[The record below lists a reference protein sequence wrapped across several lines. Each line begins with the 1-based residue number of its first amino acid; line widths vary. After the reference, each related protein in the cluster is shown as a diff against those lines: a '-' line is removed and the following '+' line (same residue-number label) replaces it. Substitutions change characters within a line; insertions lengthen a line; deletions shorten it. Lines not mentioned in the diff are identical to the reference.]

1 MRLHENVH
9 TLLWAFLLF
18 RGQVVQEAPSS
29 TARRGYIPGVFARS
43 PLAGHTRKRGIYFY
57 RKRGIAVGR
66 KRERTSRL
74 AAAYD
79 WLEIAVKAVILV
91 AVCFALVG
99 RMVKVQG
106 VSMEPTL
113 HEGDRLFITRI
124 GGVKA
129 GDIVVSAQPN
139 TYNELLIKRVIA
151 TEGQEVDIDFE
162 TGEVKVDGE
171 VLDEPYIAEPTRL
184 AYDVQFPVTVGEG
197 CVFLMGDN
205 RNHSIDSRSTDI
217 GQADLRYLVGK
228 VVFR

>member
-1 MRLHENVH
+1 M
-9 TLLWAFLLF
+9 
-18 RGQVVQEAPSS
+18 
-29 TARRGYIPGVFARS
+29 
-43 PLAGHTRKRGIYFY
+43 AG
-57 RKRGIAVGR
+57 
-66 KRERTSRL
+66 KRESGKLT
-74 AAAYD
+74 AVYD
-79 WLEIAVKAVILV
+79 WLEIAVKAVVLV
-91 AVCFALVG
+91 AACFALAG

-139 TYNELLIKRVIA
+139 AYDELLIKRVIA

-162 TGEVKVDGE
+162 TGQITVDGA
-171 VLDEPYIAEPTRL
+171 VLEEPYIAEPTRL
-184 AYDVQFPVTVGEG
+184 AYDVEFPVKVEEG

>member
-1 MRLHENVH
+1 M
-9 TLLWAFLLF
+9 
-18 RGQVVQEAPSS
+18 
-29 TARRGYIPGVFARS
+29 
-43 PLAGHTRKRGIYFY
+43 AG
-57 RKRGIAVGR
+57 
-66 KRERTSRL
+66 KRERAGGL
-74 AAAYD
+74 ATVYD
-79 WLEIAVKAVILV
+79 WLEVAVKAVILV

-106 VSMEPTL
+106 GSMEPTL

-139 TYNELLIKRVIA
+139 AYDELLIKRVIA
-151 TEGQEVDIDFE
+151 TEGQEVDIDFS
-162 TGEVKVDGE
+162 TGEVKVDGV
-171 VLDEPYIAEPTRL
+171 VLEEPYIAEPTHL
-184 AYDVQFPVTVGEG
+184 SYDIQFPVKVEEG

>member
-1 MRLHENVH
+1 M
-9 TLLWAFLLF
+9 
-18 RGQVVQEAPSS
+18 
-29 TARRGYIPGVFARS
+29 
-43 PLAGHTRKRGIYFY
+43 
-57 RKRGIAVGR
+57 GR
-66 KRERTSRL
+66 KRERASRL

-79 WLEIAVKAVILV
+79 WLEIAVMPVILV